1 MHIKRVFWRFK
12 EWIRKG
18 RMAPDLARKML
29 TWGLRKEW
37 SGNFIEQSIYK
48 RIWRRTALLNG
59 TRIADTY
66 ALDPLDP
73 LGCRHLCILYHW
85 PSWHF
90 VISKIFFLFFLNSL
104 TRYSSERTDA
114 SNSSLISKIIAYNL
128 NKNTNKNAIKLQ
140 NTIFLIN

>member
-85 PSWHF
+85 PCWHYVSF
-90 VISKIFFLFFLNSL
+90 GLLRCASCITDLVDTLLVLDFCAAKVKTFPFFFFW
-104 TRYSSERTDA
+104 
-114 SNSSLISKIIAYNL
+114 
-128 NKNTNKNAIKLQ
+128 KLLQ
-140 NTIFLIN
+140 